1 MLNTVPA
8 VIREGRIEL
17 LEDVTLPEG
26 TRVLVTLLPDE
37 ENELWLETS
46 QVALDAIWDNPD
58 DDVYARLLNE

>member
-37 ENELWLETS
+37 ENEFWLETS